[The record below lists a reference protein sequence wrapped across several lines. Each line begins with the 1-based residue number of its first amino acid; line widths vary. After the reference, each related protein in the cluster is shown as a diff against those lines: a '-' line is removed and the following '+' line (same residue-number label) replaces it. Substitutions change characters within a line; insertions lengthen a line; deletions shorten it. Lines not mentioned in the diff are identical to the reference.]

1 MFVGVRNKEP
11 TTLKLEYVKKSDG
24 YGEDSKPISN
34 LNQGTI
40 TISYGTTPNYRPKV
54 EELIWPTLSESQQA
68 YISAYTIIGNRTIC
82 GAGPTRQ
89 FYEDIKRIVVPNWA
103 PNTRIGSTNFI
114 NPSLELKEIV
124 LSAGN
129 SILETTASYWV
140 DRTFDPLTDLS
151 SYTFPST
158 PTTVSVY
165 LPDADYNTYL
175 QDDEWS
181 KLPARGYEL
190 HKMSEWQ
197 NKPVDEL

>member
-1 MFVGVRNKEP
+1 M
-11 TTLKLEYVKKSDG
+11 KKSDG

-40 TISYGTTPNYRPKV
+40 IVTYTPTPCYRPRV
-54 EELIWPTLSESQQA
+54 DELVWPTLSESQQA
-68 YISAYTIIGNRTIC
+68 YISAYTTIANRTIC
-82 GAGPTRQ
+82 SNQATRQ

-103 PNTRIGSTNFI
+103 PNTAIGSNNFL
-114 NPSLELKEIV
+114 NPSLYLKEIV

-129 SILETTASYWV
+129 SILGTTATYWT

-151 SYTFPST
+151 STAFPTT

-165 LPDADYNTYL
+165 LPDVDYGTYL
-175 QDDEWS
+175 QDAQWS
-181 KLPARGYEL
+181 KIPSRGYEL

>member
-1 MFVGVRNKEP
+1 M
-11 TTLKLEYVKKSDG
+11 KKSDG
-24 YGEDSKPISN
+24 YGEDSKPINN
-34 LNQGTI
+34 LNQGKI
-40 TISYGTTPNYRPKV
+40 TVTYSPTPCYRPRV
-54 EELIWPTLSESQQA
+54 DELVWPTLSESQQA
-68 YISAYTIIGNRTIC
+68 YISAYTAIGNRTIC
-82 GAGPTRQ
+82 SLPATRQ

-103 PNTRIGSTNFI
+103 PNTSIGSNNFL

-129 SILETTASYWV
+129 SILGTTATYWT
-140 DRTFDPLTDLS
+140 DRTLDPLTDLS
-151 SYTFPST
+151 SVTFPTT

-175 QDDEWS
+175 QDAQWS